1 MPISKIVKGIGAGI
15 NQITGSAPP
24 SGPPGSIVEVKVKTG
39 DRKGGVGTDANVWI
53 AFFDDSGR
61 RSKDIHLKC
70 RIFDK
75 FERGQVVSF
84 KVSAV
89 TDDGQILHD
98 ITEIELWRDTAKMP
112 LLSSSDWFCDVIT
125 VHDNT
130 LSRSTPFPVQRWVQ
144 PNYHYHF
151 PAFDTFL
158 PQDDPHPGQRTH
170 DLDYKRNAY
179 KYKQGDQM
187 FPGLVRG
194 YCGIYKL

>member
-1 MPISKIVKGIGAGI
+1 MPMFGLPFSTAVVEDPKIFIWSADFLIS
-15 NQITGSAPP
+15 
-24 SGPPGSIVEVKVKTG
+24 
-39 DRKGGVGTDANVWI
+39 
-53 AFFDDSGR
+53 
-61 RSKDIHLKC
+61 SK
-70 RIFDK
+70 
-75 FERGQVVSF
+75 RGQVDTF

-98 ITEIELWRDTAKMP
+98 ITEIELWRDTAKVP

-144 PNYHYHF
+144 PNYRYHF

-179 KYKQGDQM
+179 KYKQGDPL
-187 FPGLVRG
+187 FPGLVRD
-194 YCGIYKL
+194 IVVFTNYKRSFYPKRSCTQHQNMNASETILLAEVNLPVMFRSNSGCWEICLQ

>member
-1 MPISKIVKGIGAGI
+1 MPMFGLPSLTAVAEDPKISIWNAEFLINSKEDKWIVSKW
-15 NQITGSAPP
+15 APWRTT
-24 SGPPGSIVEVKVKTG
+24 V
-39 DRKGGVGTDANVWI
+39 
-53 AFFDDSGR
+53 
-61 RSKDIHLKC
+61 RSCTISQRLSC
-70 RIFDK
+70 G
-75 FERGQVVSF
+75 E
-84 KVSAV
+84 
-89 TDDGQILHD
+89 TL
-98 ITEIELWRDTAKMP
+98 P

-125 VHDNT
+125 FHDNT

-187 FPGLVRG
+187 FPGLVKG
-194 YCGIYKL
+194 YYSIYKL